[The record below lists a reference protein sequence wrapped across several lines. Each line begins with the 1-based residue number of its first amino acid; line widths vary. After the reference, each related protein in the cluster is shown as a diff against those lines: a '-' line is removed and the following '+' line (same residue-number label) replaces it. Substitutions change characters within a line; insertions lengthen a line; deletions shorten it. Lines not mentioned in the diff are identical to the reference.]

1 MGFINKHENR
11 IAGYLLLIMTIFVIP
26 SCRNFSNRADAAKKA
41 KLSVSDTQTVVNK
54 YKVTLIELG
63 STGCLPCKQMQFI
76 MSSVEKKY
84 GKDLKIEFYDVRT
97 EEGKPFAAKYG
108 ITEIPAQIFLDDKNK
123 EYFRHIGFFPEEG
136 IVKILQ
142 MKGVKDN

>member
-1 MGFINKHENR
+1 MGIINRHERR
-11 IAGYLLLIMTIFVIP
+11 ITAYIFLIITLFGIQA
-26 SCRNFSNRADAAKKA
+26 CRNKSNQAEPSKTAQ
-41 KLSVSDTQTVVNK
+41 LSTPEDMPVMNK

-84 GKDLKIEFYDVRT
+84 GKDVKIEFYDVRT
-97 EEGKPFAAKYG
+97 EEGKPLTVKYG
-108 ITEIPAQIFLDDKNK
+108 INEIPAQIFLDEHNK
-123 EYFRHIGFFPEEG
+123 EYFRHTGFIPEEG

-142 MKGVKDN
+142 MKGVTGN

>member
-1 MGFINKHENR
+1 MGFIDKHEHK
-11 IAGYLLLIMTIFVIP
+11 ITGYLFLIMTIFVIL
-26 SCRNFSNRADAAKKA
+26 SCRQNSNQAEAAKTA
-41 KLSVSDTQTVVNK
+41 QVQTSEDKPVLNE

-84 GKDLKIEFYDVRT
+84 GKNVKIEFYDVRI
-97 EEGKPFAAKYG
+97 EEGKPYASKYG
-108 ITEIPAQIFLDDKNK
+108 ISEIPAQIFLDEHSK
-123 EYFRHIGFFPEEG
+123 EYFRHTGFFPEEG

-142 MKGVKDN
+142 MKGVNGN

>member
-1 MGFINKHENR
+1 MRIINKRERR
-11 IAGYLLLIMTIFVIP
+11 IALYIFLIMTIFGMP
-26 SCRNFSNRADAAKKA
+26 ACRNNSNHSEAAKTA
-41 KLSVSDTQTVVNK
+41 HVPASEDRTVMNE

-84 GKDLKIEFYDVRT
+84 GKDVKIEFYDVRT
-97 EEGKPFAAKYG
+97 EAGKPYAAKYG
-108 ITEIPAQIFLDDKNK
+108 ISEIPAQIFLDEHSK

-142 MKGVKDN
+142 MKGVTGN

>member
-1 MGFINKHENR
+1 MR
-11 IAGYLLLIMTIFVIP
+11 IKDMKRHTFAGYILLLCAIFGMSACGHI
-26 SCRNFSNRADAAKKA
+26 SRRSEEKRM
-41 KLSVSDTQTVVNK
+41 LVSTTGGQPANNT

-63 STGCLPCKQMQFI
+63 STGCLPCKQMKFI

-84 GKDLKIEFYDVRT
+84 GKAIKIEFYDVRT
-97 EEGKPFAAKYG
+97 EEGKPYTAKYG
-108 ITEIPAQIFLDDKNK
+108 ISEIPAQIFLDENGK

-142 MKGVKDN
+142 MKGVSEN